1 MRIRLFNTVEPV
13 SPLYRD
19 LLPKLGELGVE
30 VDVVLSRGDY
40 RPVRRRL
47 ETVLNHSRLHV
58 SRVGIEYREN
68 KGKIFKL
75 FWMLA
80 YATGAI
86 RHSLLSHRADL
97 NIFLSQPP
105 LFSIWGYA
113 LKLLRNEPYLCIM
126 MDVYPDVA
134 IREKMLSE
142 SSLFS
147 WFLGRVSIFTLKNA
161 SAVIVIGRC
170 MREKLIAKGIPS
182 SKIHC
187 IPNWV
192 NEEMVYPVPQRDN
205 KLRQE
210 LNLGEDF
217 VVLYSGNM
225 GISHDFDD
233 LLEVARRFRNLSG
246 LKFVLIGNGAQ
257 WQKVMKF
264 KETEELAN
272 LILLPF
278 QPQERLAESLS
289 MGDVHFVS
297 LREGFEGLEVPS
309 KAYSALAV
317 GRPLIYQGQPSG
329 EIALMIEE
337 AGIGS
342 VVPQGDVDELERVI
356 LNYNRD
362 RELVAQQG
370 ERALR
375 LGKDRYSSTNSVNQ
389 YLSLLL
395 NQH

>member
-68 KGKIFKL
+68 
-75 FWMLA
+75 M
-80 YATGAI
+80 
-86 RHSLLSHRADL
+86 

-134 IREKMLSE
+134 IRDKVLSE
-142 SSLFS
+142 SSVLS

-170 MREKLIAKGIPS
+170 MREMLIAKGIPS
-182 SKIHC
+182 SKIHY

-233 LLEVARRFRNLSG
+233 LLEVARRFRNLPG

-257 WQKVMKF
+257 WQKVKKF
-264 KETEELAN
+264 KEMEELSN

-297 LREGFEGLEVPS
+297 LRDGFEGLEVPS
-309 KAYSALAV
+309 KAYSALAW
-317 GRPLIYQGQPSG
+317 R
-329 EIALMIEE
+329 
-337 AGIGS
+337 
-342 VVPQGDVDELERVI
+342 
-356 LNYNRD
+356 
-362 RELVAQQG
+362 
-370 ERALR
+370 
-375 LGKDRYSSTNSVNQ
+375 
-389 YLSLLL
+389 
-395 NQH
+395 